1 MDWISH
7 FRPIFIGATRRKL
20 CFQLLALHK
29 FPVANRTTSFH
40 WSKRIMDSLLQQ
52 SWALKSC
59 FLLTQTKSSV
69 FELLM
74 SHVCTSNSGN
84 ISNMTRWGNMRAPL
98 LVQPSHV
105 WHIRDTSDASVYNL
119 YTDSF
124 TDRPILWYDTLQ
136 RAPEK
141 VFTGEAFIESNWRMA
156 EWPITG

>member
-29 FPVANRTTSFH
+29 FPVANRTLIE
-40 WSKRIMDSLLQQ
+40 KN
-52 SWALKSC
+52 KE
-59 FLLTQTKSSV
+59 LLTATMTGSQEPFFPQPKQKWVFLSSWCPMCAQV
-69 FELLM
+69 TLA
-74 SHVCTSNSGN
+74 TYKQYDK
-84 ISNMTRWGNMRAPL
+84 MRAPL
-98 LVQPSHV
+98 FVQPSHV

-141 VFTGEAFIESNWRMA
+141 VFTGEAFIESNWRLA
-156 EWPITG
+156 EWAITG

>member
-29 FPVANRTTSFH
+29 FPVANRTLIE
-40 WSKRIMDSLLQQ
+40 KN
-52 SWALKSC
+52 KE
-59 FLLTQTKSSV
+59 LLTATIMGSQ
-69 FELLM
+69 ELFSPQPKQKVAF

-156 EWPITG
+156 EWAITG